1 MELFI
6 TMMVVLT
13 VFAAAA
19 DEYNAVN
26 VKENEGH
33 VYVFSNNNYYLLL
46 LIIYSMNI
54 NNSTKIRL
62 ILYIL
67 LSFLE
72 SFKNKCRDW
81 FS

>member
-33 VYVFSNNNYYLLL
+33 VYVFK
-46 LIIYSMNI
+46 
-54 NNSTKIRL
+54 KIKL
-62 ILYIL
+62 MKVKKKLKKI
-67 LSFLE
+67 
-72 SFKNKCRDW
+72 
-81 FS
+81 

>member
-33 VYVFSNNNYYLLL
+33 VYVF
-46 LIIYSMNI
+46 
-54 NNSTKIRL
+54 
-62 ILYIL
+62 
-67 LSFLE
+67 
-72 SFKNKCRDW
+72 
-81 FS
+81 